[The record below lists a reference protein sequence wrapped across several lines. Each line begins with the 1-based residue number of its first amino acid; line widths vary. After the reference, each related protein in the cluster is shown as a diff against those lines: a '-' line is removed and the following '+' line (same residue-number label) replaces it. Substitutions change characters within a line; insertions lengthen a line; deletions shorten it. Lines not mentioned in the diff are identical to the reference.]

1 MVWNVLI
8 LKCFSNGMENVVE
21 LYLPQVCAWFIDLFL
36 IFFLSGTWGD
46 ESEWSLNHQEK
57 AEGHAEGPREAGE
70 AAGKT
75 REGGS
80 TQCKTAAVQW
90 LRLLR
95 RHFSDYALHKVHH
108 HAQSGEKC
116 FVFLFLFFLN
126 DVTLSMPA
134 ATEHIRARSSP
145 VLWFMFIL
153 FVFSKMHHQNQILT
167 QRWQMSKRF
176 PKKEILPFLPLKKVR
191 SDNY

>member
-8 LKCFSNGMENVVE
+8 LKCFSNGMKNVVE

-36 IFFLSGTWGD
+36 IFFLSGTWSD

-116 FVFLFLFFLN
+116 FVFVFFKMTWHCPCQQPQNISVPGAALCCDLCLYCLF
-126 DVTLSMPA
+126 
-134 ATEHIRARSSP
+134 SP
-145 VLWFMFIL
+145 KCIIKIKF
-153 FVFSKMHHQNQILT
+153 
-167 QRWQMSKRF
+167 
-176 PKKEILPFLPLKKVR
+176 
-191 SDNY
+191 